1 VVVLESALTRGIK
14 GRRENKNCAG
24 AEIVDTQPDIIFCFK
39 ILNLLFYRSRFPD
52 CSSMVILAA
61 KLDNSLRRKMP
72 LPRVTGADVANPL
85 DRRHFLVGANASLKE
100 TIKQHFF

>member
-1 VVVLESALTRGIK
+1 
-14 GRRENKNCAG
+14 
-24 AEIVDTQPDIIFCFK
+24 
-39 ILNLLFYRSRFPD
+39 
-52 CSSMVILAA
+52 MVILAA

>member
-72 LPRVTGADVANPL
+72 LPRVTGADVANSL
-85 DRRHFLVGANASLKE
+85 KRSRMRGSIGASLK
-100 TIKQHFF
+100 